1 MDFGERFAVVG
12 RSGFLRGGSDE
23 IPLEVGKTVAQLTAP
38 CITAREA
45 DEEKVAPGIWMLG
58 GAGQKQSGKVP
69 ESGVDAISGRMLCLL
84 FMHRL
89 NGRGHRIERG
99 GSEMKAAVVPEVS
112 STWQIK
118 DVPQP
123 QPGANQVLVKMHASG
138 ICYTDVHLTLGHFP
152 GPFPRILGH
161 EPVGEIVAVAPDVT
175 TRKVGDR
182 VGTAWIQSTCGRCE
196 WCQRGRRMFCPY
208 LQGTGIQ
215 AQGGHAEYMLMN
227 SDATYL
233 IPDKVSYEQAAP
245 IFCAGYTVYSGLRW
259 ADPQPHEKV
268 AVLGIGGLG
277 HLAVQYAKA
286 AGFET
291 IAISHSPDKDKMI
304 RELGADEIVRDG
316 KSLAEAG
323 GADVILSTSNST
335 KSMVDSIQGLRP
347 DGRLVAMGA
356 DAEPL
361 SVSLMDLIMKRIR
374 VIGSQQN
381 GPEYLY
387 EALDYV
393 AKAKVKTIVETY
405 PLAEAAKA
413 YERVAEGKARF
424 RAVLTM

>member
-1 MDFGERFAVVG
+1 M
-12 RSGFLRGGSDE
+12 
-23 IPLEVGKTVAQLTAP
+23 Q
-38 CITAREA
+38 
-45 DEEKVAPGIWMLG
+45 
-58 GAGQKQSGKVP
+58 
-69 ESGVDAISGRMLCLL
+69 
-84 FMHRL
+84 
-89 NGRGHRIERG
+89 
-99 GSEMKAAVVPEVS
+99 AAVVPAVS
-112 STWQIK
+112 GAWQVK

-123 QPGANQVLVKMHASG
+123 KPGPNQVLVKMHASG
-138 ICYTDVHLTLGHFP
+138 ICYTDVHETLGHIP
-152 GPFPRILGH
+152 GEFPRILGH

-182 VGTAWIQSTCGRCE
+182 VGTAWIQETCGRCE
-196 WCQRGRRMFCPY
+196 WCQRGKRMFCPY
-208 LQGTGIQ
+208 QKSTGVNL
-215 AQGGHAEYMLMN
+215 QGGHAEYMPMYA
-227 SDATYL
+227 DATYL

-259 ADPQPHEKV
+259 ADPKPHERV

-291 IAISHSPDKDKMI
+291 IAISHSPDKDKLI

-316 KSLAEAG
+316 KSLAAAG
-323 GADVILSTSNST
+323 GADIILSTSNST

-347 DGRLVAMGA
+347 DGRLVTMGV

-361 SVSLMDLIMKRIR
+361 TVSLIDLLMRRLRI
-374 VIGSQQN
+374 IGSQQN

-387 EALDYV
+387 EALDFV
-393 AKAKVKTIVETY
+393 AKGKVKTIVETY

-413 YERVAEGKARF
+413 YQRVVDGKARF

>member
-1 MDFGERFAVVG
+1 M
-12 RSGFLRGGSDE
+12 
-23 IPLEVGKTVAQLTAP
+23 Q
-38 CITAREA
+38 
-45 DEEKVAPGIWMLG
+45 
-58 GAGQKQSGKVP
+58 
-69 ESGVDAISGRMLCLL
+69 
-84 FMHRL
+84 
-89 NGRGHRIERG
+89 
-99 GSEMKAAVVPEVS
+99 AAVVPAANS
-112 STWQIK
+112 SWQIE

-123 QPGANQVLVKMHASG
+123 EPGPNQVLVKIHASG
-138 ICYTDVHLTLGHFP
+138 ICYTDVHQTLGRLP

-161 EPVGEIVAVAPDVT
+161 EPVGEIVAVASDVT

-196 WCQRGRRMFCPY
+196 WCQRGRKMFCPY
-208 LQGTGIQ
+208 MKATGVD
-215 AQGGHAEYMLMN
+215 AQGGHAEYMPMN
-227 SDATYL
+227 ADATYL
-233 IPDKVSYEQAAP
+233 IPDEVSYEEAAP

-259 ADPQPHEKV
+259 ADPQPHERV

-291 IAISHSPDKDKMI
+291 IAVSHSPDKDKMI
-304 RELGADEIVRDG
+304 RDLGADAIVRDG
-316 KSLAEAG
+316 KGLAAAG

-335 KSMVDSIQGLRP
+335 KAMVDSIQGLRP
-347 DGRLVAMGA
+347 DGRLVTMGA

-361 SVSLMDLIMKRIR
+361 SVSLIDLISKRIR

-387 EALDYV
+387 EALDFV
-393 AKAKVKTIVETY
+393 AQGKVKTIVETY
-405 PLAEAAKA
+405 ALAEAAKA
-413 YERVAEGKARF
+413 YDRVAGGKARF